1 MIKDYISRN
10 YMNDTLSVKDI
21 SSHVYLS
28 TSYVCTFFKSETG
41 QTLNQYLTEFRM
53 EKAKQL
59 LSDPRYKISEISSKV
74 GYTDGNYF
82 GKSFKKYSGFSPSEY
97 REKMS

>member
-28 TSYVCTFFKSETG
+28 ASTYAPF
-41 QTLNQYLTEFRM
+41 
-53 EKAKQL
+53 
-59 LSDPRYKISEISSKV
+59 SKV
-74 GYTDGNYF
+74 
-82 GKSFKKYSGFSPSEY
+82 KLARLSISI
-97 REKMS
+97 